1 MAPTDF
7 VLVSHWR
14 IAAPRER
21 VWDALKH
28 PADWPRWWPYVKAVD
43 ELDAGDADGLGA
55 RYRFHWTSRLPY
67 SLRLVTTVVEIR
79 KPERIVARAE
89 GDLSGTGTWR
99 LDESDGA
106 TAVEYTWSVGLDRA
120 WMRALLPLLRPAF
133 AWNHNAVM
141 SAGERGLRA
150 HLGARSAAA
159 PGSKIYT

>member
-1 MAPTDF
+1 MTTTDF

-21 VWDALKH
+21 VWNALKH
-28 PADWPRWWPYVKAVD
+28 PTEWPRWWPYVKAVD

-67 SLRLVTTVVEIR
+67 AIRLLTTVVESR

-89 GDLSGTGTWR
+89 GDLSGTGTWMLR
-99 LDESDGA
+99 ERDNV
-106 TAVEYTWSVGLDRA
+106 TMVEYAWSVDLDRA
-120 WMRALLPLLRPAF
+120 WMRALLPILRPAF

-141 SAGERGLRA
+141 AAGEIGLRR
-150 HLGARSAAA
+150 HLGVA
-159 PGSKIYT
+159 PAGEGETYT